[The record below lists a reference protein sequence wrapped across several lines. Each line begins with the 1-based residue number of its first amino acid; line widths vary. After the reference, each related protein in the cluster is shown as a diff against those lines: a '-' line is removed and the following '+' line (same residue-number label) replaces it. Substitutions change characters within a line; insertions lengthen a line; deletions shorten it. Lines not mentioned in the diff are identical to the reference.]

1 MLNLMIWIRD
11 KKKSFNNNSNIG
23 EIFKNKKGRIRFG
36 KKQRENKHKFKKKR
50 GICKFQRL

>member
-50 GICKFQRL
+50 GICKF